1 MSHGSSPAA
10 WTAVLVSLA
19 GFLIGGIGLIPT
31 PNWIVFTIGC
41 VLAVGALPLGKVL
54 SVAGF
59 GIDRVKGEH

>member
-19 GFLIGGIGLIPT
+19 GFLIGAIAMIPT
-31 PNWIVFTIGC
+31 PNWTMFTVGV

-54 SVAGF
+54 SMAGY
-59 GIDRVKGEH
+59 GTDRDGGH